1 MGAVIVRDSIYSKLG
16 GGGGWK
22 CMMIGFVENYTSW
35 KRIKSPIDQHTV
47 CQFSSIIKA
56 TVLRTN
62 IEQSSYHPNALHW
75 SCILIKLLHQCT
87 IFPFQILY
95 IDILNTADHDWVAS
109 FVDVLYIA
117 QRHFKL
123 PETRNARYIRH
134 NPNVIYLNKLWMGLA
149 KPGMALFR
157 DSN

>member
-1 MGAVIVRDSIYSKLG
+1 MLCIKNKFNEKYLITVCDQPWFTSIWERSLYVIRYTPNW

-22 CMMIGFVENYTSW
+22 CMMIGFVENYSSW

-75 SCILIKLLHQCT
+75 SCILIKLLYQCT

-123 PETRNARYIRH
+123 SKTRNAR
-134 NPNVIYLNKLWMGLA
+134 
-149 KPGMALFR
+149 
-157 DSN
+157 